1 MIILY
6 RASNYEL
13 EGGTFKSNR
22 PPWFSKQKCF
32 KSIMDAFHASY
43 RLGGQYE
50 LHVVLDGPRGK
61 LSEYIESFK
70 HANVRQINA
79 NGNAASLLQVYDIYL
94 NEFKGKDVY
103 FVEDDYLHM
112 PHSLRMI
119 QEGIE
124 RFNLVTGYDHT
135 DRYMRTDDASFQ
147 RESIALGSTCHWRTA
162 ESTTCTW
169 ATKGGEWGERLV
181 KIAKQ
186 YLLEDRAFFR
196 HLINS
201 EIRLYTPMPGCTTH
215 MNAYQLSPFTD
226 WQTFNNSL

>member
-1 MIILY
+1 
-6 RASNYEL
+6 
-13 EGGTFKSNR
+13 
-22 PPWFSKQKCF
+22 
-32 KSIMDAFHASY
+32 MDDFYASY
-43 RLGGQYE
+43 RLDGQYE
-50 LHVVLDGPRGK
+50 MHVVLDGPRGE

-70 HANVRQINA
+70 HTNIRQINA

-103 FVEDDYLHM
+103 FVEDDYLHL
-112 PHSLRMI
+112 PQSLRII

-135 DRYMRTDDASFQ
+135 DRYTRTDDASFQ
-147 RESIALGSTCHWRTA
+147 RESIALGSTCHWRTV

-169 ATKGGEWGERLV
+169 ATKGEGWGEKLV